1 MKTSG
6 LSSASSLP
14 NAQLVECLC
23 QSSWDLNDP
32 SFAAV
37 AGMAMTAMS
46 SGDMDP
52 AALFDKIEVML
63 HHSGSRA
70 PAWPP
75 AAPRAPWSLLAAPEK
90 GAARSYASQS
100 AASAA
105 RDTPCGTRPPRP
117 RPDQEQSWLALGGA
131 YEACT
136 SRACATEPCASH
148 VQASHG
154 QRQQPVQPHVQG
166 RHPSLHLRR
175 YRDGYRSL
183 HAGGPLAG
191 ATPRLSPSPP
201 PPPHPGLPCGC
212 GPRLPYPLAP
222 PPCFAHPRL
231 GSPAAQEVA
240 AIAGMADTA
249 QEVEC
254 LCAFDLTSML
264 HDLKPL
270 LLQAMA
276 LSKQAAAASQQPALL
291 GQDGHGQYQPALL
304 GQGGHGQY
312 QGQGQGP
319 GIGRRLQGLPSSKAD
334 VAALD
339 TELGSPLRT
348 MLADEQSAV
357 GGMFDSQSAMLGGI
371 AAMYIVKKATSPGG
385 MCPSMCTAGSGG
397 APPASNC
404 DVPLHGKGGGGEGSP
419 PPPSDKAGK
428 GGKGEA
434 LSSSLLSIEAKKAEY
449 SKSQALGTSACPGG
463 GGGGGGATAAAVI
476 FALLFVASSTAAF
489 YFYRKAELGGRAKT
503 AQTAISNAQA
513 GSEAT
518 IWRID
523 PLSPAQGADNLR
535 PPQQM

>member
-1 MKTSG
+1 MPSLDANSFLDMQQAMYCNSDQAKLNAKQIIDNTMKTSG

-63 HHSGSRA
+63 PLMGS
-70 PAWPP
+70 
-75 AAPRAPWSLLAAPEK
+75 
-90 GAARSYASQS
+90 ASNLCSPTCKVAIQAYIS
-100 AASAA
+100 AATEMDTAA
-105 RDTPCGTRPPRP
+105 YT
-117 RPDQEQSWLALGGA
+117 
-131 YEACT
+131 
-136 SRACATEPCASH
+136 
-148 VQASHG
+148 QAG
-154 QRQQPVQPHVQG
+154 
-166 RHPSLHLRR
+166 
-175 YRDGYRSL
+175 
-183 HAGGPLAG
+183 
-191 ATPRLSPSPP
+191 LS
-201 PPPHPGLPCGC
+201 
-212 GPRLPYPLAP
+212 
-222 PPCFAHPRL
+222 
-231 GSPAAQEVA
+231 QEVA

-291 GQDGHGQYQPALL
+291 GQD
-304 GQGGHGQY
+304 GHGQY

-397 APPASNC
+397 APPRAIATFPC
-404 DVPLHGKGGGGEGSP
+404 MARAAAARARLRHRRTRL
-419 PPPSDKAGK
+419 A
-428 GGKGEA
+428 
-434 LSSSLLSIEAKKAEY
+434 KAER
-449 SKSQALGTSACPGG
+449 ARRSAVVSSASRPRRRSTLSHRPL
-463 GGGGGGATAAAVI
+463 APAHARAAAAV
-476 FALLFVASSTAAF
+476 AA
-489 YFYRKAELGGRAKT
+489 A
-503 AQTAISNAQA
+503 
-513 GSEAT
+513 
-518 IWRID
+518 
-523 PLSPAQGADNLR
+523 PLRRL
-535 PPQQM
+535 

>member
-1 MKTSG
+1 MQQAMYCNSDQAKLNAKQIIDNTMKTSG

-63 HHSGSRA
+63 PLMGS
-70 PAWPP
+70 
-75 AAPRAPWSLLAAPEK
+75 
-90 GAARSYASQS
+90 ASNLCSPTCKVAIQAYIS
-100 AASAA
+100 AATEMDTAA
-105 RDTPCGTRPPRP
+105 YT
-117 RPDQEQSWLALGGA
+117 
-131 YEACT
+131 
-136 SRACATEPCASH
+136 
-148 VQASHG
+148 QAG
-154 QRQQPVQPHVQG
+154 
-166 RHPSLHLRR
+166 
-175 YRDGYRSL
+175 
-183 HAGGPLAG
+183 
-191 ATPRLSPSPP
+191 LS
-201 PPPHPGLPCGC
+201 
-212 GPRLPYPLAP
+212 
-222 PPCFAHPRL
+222 
-231 GSPAAQEVA
+231 QEVA

-385 MCPSMCTAGSGG
+385 MCPSMCTA
-397 APPASNC
+397 AAAARRRRAIATCPCMARAAAARAR
-404 DVPLHGKGGGGEGSP
+404 LRHRRTRL
-419 PPPSDKAGK
+419 A
-428 GGKGEA
+428 
-434 LSSSLLSIEAKKAEY
+434 KAER
-449 SKSQALGTSACPGG
+449 ARRSAVVSSASRPRRRSTLSHRPL
-463 GGGGGGATAAAVI
+463 APAHARAAAAV
-476 FALLFVASSTAAF
+476 AA
-489 YFYRKAELGGRAKT
+489 A
-503 AQTAISNAQA
+503 
-513 GSEAT
+513 
-518 IWRID
+518 
-523 PLSPAQGADNLR
+523 PLRRL
-535 PPQQM
+535 